1 MQVKGFGV
9 KKIEKNITFGEI
21 TATIFVGLK
30 KKPGDLIYSWR
41 LKRSQHGLAPRTWEK
56 TLGKGDLIYLKRLF
70 IA

>member
-9 KKIEKNITFGEI
+9 KKIEKNITLGKI
-21 TATIFVGLK
+21 TVTIFVGFK

-56 TLGKGDLIYLKRLF
+56 TLGKWDLIYLKHLF